1 MVYWTDGSKFSFLIC
16 PPWLSRDKEIANWS
30 GFQGNFV
37 LLQAIHSPKYRH
49 ACEWNLFVV

>member
-37 LLQAIHSPKYRH
+37 LLQATHSPKYRH